1 MNQRESLIK
10 EINELPDFMISRLLE
25 MIRYIKVGVEF
36 EFLAMVDNEFYQ
48 SSEFK
53 NIVAE
58 SISEY
63 RQGKADDM
71 DFSE

>member
-25 MIRYIKVGVEF
+25 MIRYIKIGVEF
-36 EFLAMVDNEFYQ
+36 EFLAKVDNEFYQ